1 MVKCELSALW
11 QDIPHKHG
19 GRQPPEDMDEK
30 TLGRAH
36 LAGDLDAGFLLNPI
50 EDRLDG
56 LAHPRDGAGQPSV
69 GGVEMRLALLLL
81 DRRHHGERQPVRAL
95 EVFIRFIGVEFL
107 VGQRVGDL
115 LQRRAIVEPRRRE
128 ADEARARQ
136 RAGLKVADHVDLHA
150 VIVQFLGR
158 AVTTA
163 GQLGRDF
170 GVETAPLPGEDHRHG
185 VDQPGERRRLA
196 RRAEPL
202 QQGRKA
208 VRKPV

>member
-1 MVKCELSALW
+1 MVAAMPS
-11 QDIPHKHG
+11 
-19 GRQPPEDMDEK
+19 EDMDGK

-36 LAGDLDAGFLLNPI
+36 LAGDLDAGFLLNPM

-56 LAHPRDGAGQPSV
+56 LAHPRDGAGQPGV

-95 EVFIRFIGVEFL
+95 EVCIRFIGVEFL

-115 LQRRAIVEPRRRE
+115 LQRRAIVQPRRRE

-136 RAGLKVADHVDLHA
+136 RAGLKVADQVNLHA

-158 AVTTA
+158 AVPAA
-163 GQLGRDF
+163 GQIGRDS
-170 GVETAPLPGEDHRHG
+170 R
-185 VDQPGERRRLA
+185 Q
-196 RRAEPL
+196 
-202 QQGRKA
+202 
-208 VRKPV
+208 